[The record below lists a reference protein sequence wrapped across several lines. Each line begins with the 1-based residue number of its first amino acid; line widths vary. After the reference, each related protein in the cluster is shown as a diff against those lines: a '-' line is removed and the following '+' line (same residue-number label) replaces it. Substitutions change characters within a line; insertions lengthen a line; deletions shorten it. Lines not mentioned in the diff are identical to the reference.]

1 MTYSEEK
8 KVHRVRRGP
17 IVVIMSFLL
26 LWFVGVALD
35 EPNRVVE
42 LAARVCLSCIG
53 LG

>member
-8 KVHRVRRGP
+8 KLHRVRRSP
-17 IVVIMSFLL
+17 FVVIMFFLL

-42 LAARVCLSCIG
+42 LAAQVCLSCIG